1 MAMFRGF
8 HERRGD
14 DRTNSERPAM
24 SSVMINCPTT
34 GRAVSTAVEMEPVVF
49 NRLPNLAG
57 RMRCPACGQE
67 HVWAVRSAWLT
78 DAPFAARGATP
89 PPPGSEAA

>member
-1 MAMFRGF
+1 
-8 HERRGD
+8 
-14 DRTNSERPAM
+14 M

-34 GRAVSTAVEMEPVVF
+34 GHAVSTAVEMEPSVF

-78 DAPFAARGATP
+78 DVPSVARSAVVLS
-89 PPPGSEAA
+89 PGSAAA

>member
-1 MAMFRGF
+1 
-8 HERRGD
+8 
-14 DRTNSERPAM
+14 M

-49 NRLPNLAG
+49 NRLPDLAG

-67 HVWAVRSAWLT
+67 HVWAVRAAWLT
-78 DAPFAARGATP
+78 DAPCAVSSAAMLP
-89 PPPGSEAA
+89 KGSEAA

>member
-1 MAMFRGF
+1 
-8 HERRGD
+8 
-14 DRTNSERPAM
+14 M

-34 GRAVSTAVEMEPVVF
+34 GRAVSTAVEMEPSVF
-49 NRLPNLAG
+49 NRLPNIVG

-78 DAPFAARGATP
+78 DAPCAAGVAALQ
-89 PPPGSEAA
+89 PGSEAA